1 MAPFSGKY
9 FYTMAAIV
17 AGIIVAVV
25 VVSYASDS
33 AKDWPVVP
41 VIPLLIAGAILLV
54 GWTYQLRSRF

>member
-1 MAPFSGKY
+1 MALFLRKY
-9 FYTMAAIV
+9 FYSMEAIV

-25 VVSYASDS
+25 AVGYASDS

-54 GWTYQLRSRF
+54 GWTYRLRSKF